1 MHLNLKRTPGLYL
14 AGFMGCGKTTVG
26 PPLAKELGWR
36 FVDIDAEIEKEQG
49 KTISEIF
56 SQAGEPAFREL
67 ESRMIRRC
75 VREIEAGEASVVAL
89 GGGAL
94 VTEGNWELVER
105 NGITLWLDCLSSAF
119 AGVCKAPIHA
129 HSHAIRSI
137 SNASM
142 RRGGSCTP
150 GRISGLM
157 LMSMIPPKWCNGFYG
172 FRYFENT

>member
-49 KTISEIF
+49 KTISDIF
-56 SQAGEPAFREL
+56 AEEGECVFREL

-105 NGITLWLDCLSSAF
+105 NGITLWLDCSLERILKRLADSDARPLARDPLKLIRLYEARRPLYARAHF
-119 AGVCKAPIHA
+119 RIDADVDDPAEVVQRILRLPI
-129 HSHAIRSI
+129 
-137 SNASM
+137 
-142 RRGGSCTP
+142 
-150 GRISGLM
+150 
-157 LMSMIPPKWCNGFYG
+157 F
-172 FRYFENT
+172 

>member
-105 NGITLWLDCLSSAF
+105 NGITLWLDCPLER
-119 AGVCKAPIHA
+119 
-129 HSHAIRSI
+129 IR
-137 SNASM
+137 
-142 RRGGSCTP
+142 RRLQGTDSRP
-150 GRISGLM
+150 LARD
-157 LMSMIPPKWCNGFYG
+157 PQ
-172 FRYFENT
+172 YFERLYEARRQLYARAHFRIDADVDDPAEVVQRILRLPIF